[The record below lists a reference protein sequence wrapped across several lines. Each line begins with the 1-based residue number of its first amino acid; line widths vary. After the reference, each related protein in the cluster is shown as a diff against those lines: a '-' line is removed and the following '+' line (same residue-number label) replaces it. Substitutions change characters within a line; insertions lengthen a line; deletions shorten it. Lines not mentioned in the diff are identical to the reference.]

1 MAKACPK
8 EKILTKNNTWNKAP
22 PQGAEGLR

>member
-1 MAKACPK
+1 MAKVCPE
-8 EKILTKNNTWNKAP
+8 EKIFTENNTWNKAP